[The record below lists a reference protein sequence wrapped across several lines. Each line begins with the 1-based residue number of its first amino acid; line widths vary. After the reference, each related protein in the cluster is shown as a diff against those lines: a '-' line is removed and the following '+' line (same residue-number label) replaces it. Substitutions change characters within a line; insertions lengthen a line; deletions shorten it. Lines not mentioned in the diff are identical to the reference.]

1 MLLASFAM
9 HTMAAFGKMN
19 SSAFEIE
26 YTTNS
31 LGKLYFE
38 SEKYPLADGETER
51 SHGELN
57 SSYWFCD
64 LSRQQVAGDGT

>member
-19 SSAFEIE
+19 SWAFEIE

-38 SEKYPLADGETER
+38 SKKYPLADGETER
-51 SHGELN
+51 SLI
-57 SSYWFCD
+57 
-64 LSRQQVAGDGT
+64 L

>member
-1 MLLASFAM
+1 MLLAAFAM
-9 HTMAAFGKMN
+9 HTMEAFGKMN

-38 SEKYPLADGETER
+38 SEKYPLADGETEK
-51 SHGELN
+51 SHRELN
-57 SSYWFCD
+57 SCY
-64 LSRQQVAGDGT
+64 

>member
-9 HTMAAFGKMN
+9 HTMEAFGKMN
-19 SSAFEIE
+19 FSAFEIE

-38 SEKYPLADGETER
+38 SEKYPLADGETEITQR
-51 SHGELN
+51 IKFL
-57 SSYWFCD
+57 
-64 LSRQQVAGDGT
+64 LLIL

>member
-9 HTMAAFGKMN
+9 HTMEAFGKMN
-19 SSAFEIE
+19 FSAFEIE

-38 SEKYPLADGETER
+38 SEKYR
-51 SHGELN
+51 N
-57 SSYWFCD
+57 SRCFD
-64 LSRQQVAGDGT
+64 DQILLDSR

>member
-9 HTMAAFGKMN
+9 HTMAAFGEMN

-31 LGKLYFE
+31 LGKFYFE

-57 SSYWFCD
+57 SSY
-64 LSRQQVAGDGT
+64 